1 METYVLASN
10 LATLARMEV
19 CHLFQHPWDPPTPG
33 VGPKRFLSDPD
44 MQWKARGRRGAVLGS
59 KNGDFWAPQ
68 LGRGGRPVIGS
79 AARLARIVVH
89 KNVVEREE
97 VLRRARRTAKTR
109 AILRSTK
116 RSTK

>member
-59 KNGDFWAPQ
+59 KNGDLCVYGVYAFMWWAAQFGGQ
-68 LGRGGRPVIGS
+68 LE
-79 AARLARIVVH
+79 
-89 KNVVEREE
+89 VEE
-97 VLRRARRTAKTR
+97 ADQ
-109 AILRSTK
+109 
-116 RSTK
+116 

>member
-44 MQWKARGRRGAVLGS
+44 MQWKPRGRRGAVLGS
-59 KNGDFWAPQ
+59 KNGDLWAAQ
-68 LGRGGRPVIGS
+68 LGRGGPVLPLWWVGG
-79 AARLARIVVH
+79 AGTWNH
-89 KNVVEREE
+89 Y
-97 VLRRARRTAKTR
+97 TQ
-109 AILRSTK
+109 
-116 RSTK
+116 

>member
-19 CHLFQHPWDPPTPG
+19 CHLFQHPRDPPTPG

-59 KNGDFWAPQ
+59 KNGDLWAAQ
-68 LGRGGRPVIGS
+68 LGPGGPVVPG
-79 AARLARIVVH
+79 
-89 KNVVEREE
+89 
-97 VLRRARRTAKTR
+97 
-109 AILRSTK
+109 TK
-116 RSTK
+116 YQ